1 MGEPPSLPT
10 RAPHKTNG
18 GIAIPARSQWDLI
31 RVRFRKHWM
40 ARFSLRVLG
49 VFLVFIIFAEF
60 LTPYS
65 PFYYFENKVYVS
77 PRAVRFFDQ
86 DGGFHLRPFMY
97 AYQESIDDETWHRTW
112 REIEQTTHPV
122 RFFVAGFEYR
132 LLGVIPSRIHLFGLA
147 DGAPPLFLFGSGKLG
162 RDLFSRTIY
171 ATRISL
177 SIALIGVFIS
187 LLLGVILGGVSGYY
201 GGAIDSIIQR
211 LSELLLSVPKFPLW
225 LALAAAIPTNWS
237 VLKTYVAIVVIVS
250 LMNWPWLARGIR
262 SKLISLKTEDYV
274 QAARSYG
281 ASDSRI
287 IFKYLVP
294 NFLSYIIV
302 NVTLTV
308 PAMILLETSLSFL
321 GVGLRSPAVSWGVLL
336 QQAQNVQAV
345 ILHPW
350 LLIPGIFVV
359 VSILALNFVGDG
371 LRDAADP
378 YQS

>member
-1 MGEPPSLPT
+1 
-10 RAPHKTNG
+10 
-18 GIAIPARSQWDLI
+18 
-31 RVRFRKHWM
+31 
-40 ARFSLRVLG
+40 
-49 VFLVFIIFAEF
+49 
-60 LTPYS
+60 
-65 PFYYFENKVYVS
+65 
-77 PRAVRFFDQ
+77 
-86 DGGFHLRPFMY
+86 MY
-97 AYQESIDDETWHRTW
+97 AYQESIDDYTWQRTW
-112 REIEQTTHPV
+112 REIEQSTYPV

-262 SKLISLKTEDYV
+262 SKLISLRTEDYV
-274 QAARSYG
+274 HAARSYG

-378 YQS
+378 YQT